1 MGATPVA
8 APSPRPPPC
17 AFRRQPLSS
26 VTPLD
31 LSSDVA
37 LAALCL
43 LTANLLLGLLLSM
56 HYNPWKHWPHRR
68 FNYFKL
74 HNWNAY
80 LALALALLHAVLL
93 LAVRTPAFRFL
104 DIIYPVT
111 GPKQPWI
118 NTIGAGSL
126 YVLLVVVI
134 SSYYR
139 VRLGRGNWK
148 LLHYLA
154 YVAAALFFVHG
165 LLTDPTLKDRPIDYL
180 DGEKVLV
187 EVCALVVLAVSLYRV
202 RWAFRRRSAQQVR
215 TAPARAA

>member
-1 MGATPVA
+1 M
-8 APSPRPPPC
+8 
-17 AFRRQPLSS
+17 
-26 VTPLD
+26 TPLD

-37 LAALCL
+37 LVALCL

-93 LAVRTPAFRFL
+93 LAVKTPAFRFL

-118 NTIGAGSL
+118 NTIGAASL
-126 YVLLVVVI
+126 YALLVVVI

-154 YVAAALFFVHG
+154 YAAAALFFVHG

-202 RWAFRRRSAQQVR
+202 RWGLRRQSAQQVR